1 VARMNS
7 EDCSISHKGVGKR
20 RLKVWKPGEERTL
33 GSVGVGYSKGGRM
46 DLWSCDT
53 SKGSFGLGTMAED

>member
-1 VARMNS
+1 MARMNR

-46 DLWSCDT
+46 DL
-53 SKGSFGLGTMAED
+53 